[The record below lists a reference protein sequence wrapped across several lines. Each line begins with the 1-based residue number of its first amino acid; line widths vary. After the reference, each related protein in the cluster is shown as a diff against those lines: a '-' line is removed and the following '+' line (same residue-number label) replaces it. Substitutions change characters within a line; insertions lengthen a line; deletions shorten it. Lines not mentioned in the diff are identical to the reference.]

1 MTVKRKVEDIGDD
14 ADRALECDVHEAL
27 KAMGWLMP
35 ESEAE
40 VQPAEAEV
48 PERAAPLPAALL
60 DPDKVFTGRSGA
72 AAPLQALP
80 LDTVADEHLARAA
93 RAGGPIP
100 PEIEERMRRDRQA
113 AEDELDQS
121 DDGQAIR

>member
-1 MTVKRKVEDIGDD
+1 MTAKRKVEDD
-14 ADRALECDVHEAL
+14 ADKGNQPLERDVHEAL

-40 VQPAEAEV
+40 VQAAEAEV
-48 PERAAPLPAALL
+48 PESAAPLPAALM
-60 DPDKVFTGRSGA
+60 DPDKVLTGQSGA
-72 AAPLQALP
+72 APAAALP
-80 LDTVADEHLARAA
+80 LGIVADEHLARAA

-100 PEIEERMRRDRQA
+100 PEIEEQMRRDRQA

-121 DDGQAIR
+121 DDGEAIR